1 MIAIRDR
8 DINMLTIGG
17 SAPLDASERS
27 AWSHWSAPHDVAV
40 IGIERPK
47 DAALLAKADY
57 IAQEIR
63 SCSSKVEIRAAG
75 YRTIR
80 VWSRKSYAGYCP
92 GVNPCSLF
100 AHFMYPV
107 FKSTP

>member
-40 IGIERPK
+40 IGIERPE
-47 DAALLAKADY
+47 DAALLAKADN

-63 SCSSKVEIRAAG
+63 SCSSKVEIRTAG

-80 VWSRKSYAGYCP
+80 VWSRRKQTCHGPSVKALQP
-92 GVNPCSLF
+92 LRPLDMSRL
-100 AHFMYPV
+100 
-107 FKSTP
+107 